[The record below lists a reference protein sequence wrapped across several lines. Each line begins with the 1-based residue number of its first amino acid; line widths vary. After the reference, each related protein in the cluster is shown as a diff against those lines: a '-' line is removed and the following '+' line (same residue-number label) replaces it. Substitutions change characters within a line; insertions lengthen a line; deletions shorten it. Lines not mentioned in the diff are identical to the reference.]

1 MFKNTKKRKA
11 AVLFL
16 GLAALMVPST
26 TLMAQYDGNGGLFG
40 KGAETEAGAS
50 NGIFMSATDASNGL
64 FMLLK
69 GGTGTGFNISV
80 EQFGGEN
87 GGGQGGFNI
96 GTEQFGDAPLGSGLF
111 IMAAAGAA
119 YAFSK
124 KRKKQE
130 NN

>member
-1 MFKNTKKRKA
+1 MKTTKSLKTVA
-11 AVLFL
+11 FAL
-16 GLAALMVPST
+16 GLAAMGLTAGNLS
-26 TLMAQYDGNGGLFG
+26 AQPGGGLFG
-40 KGAETEAGAS
+40 RGSE
-50 NGIFMSATDASNGL
+50 TDANASQGS
-64 FMLLK
+64 LLSTS
-69 GGTGTGFNISV
+69 GGFNISV

-87 GGGQGGFNI
+87 GGGEGGFNI
-96 GTEQFGDAPLGSGLF
+96 GTEQFGDDAPLGSGLF

>member
-1 MFKNTKKRKA
+1 MKTTRSLKTVAFA
-11 AVLFL
+11 L

-40 KGAETEAGAS
+40 LGNKAESGVQRD
-50 NGIFMSATDASNGL
+50 GGL
-64 FMLLK
+64 L
-69 GGTGTGFNISV
+69 GSSSGSSTS
-80 EQFGGEN
+80 
-87 GGGQGGFNI
+87 FNI
-96 GTEQFGDAPLGSGLF
+96 GTGQFGGDGGQTGGDYGIGIGVLGQDPPAPLGSGLF

-130 NN
+130 KN

>member
-1 MFKNTKKRKA
+1 MKTTKKLKTIT
-11 AVLFL
+11 LSL
-16 GLAALMVPST
+16 GLAALMFQAVTVDAQVINRGLLQNPYKEEGKQNGA
-26 TLMAQYDGNGGLFG
+26 LMRRG
-40 KGAETEAGAS
+40 S
-50 NGIFMSATDASNGL
+50 
-64 FMLLK
+64 
-69 GGTGTGFNISV
+69 GTGTGFKVST

-96 GTEQFGDAPLGSGLF
+96 GTEEFGAPLGSGLF

-124 KRKKQE
+124 KRKNQE

>member
-1 MFKNTKKRKA
+1 MKTTKKLKTIT
-11 AVLFL
+11 FSL
-16 GLAALMVPST
+16 GLAALMFQAVTVDAQVINRGLLQNPYKEQGKQNGA
-26 TLMAQYDGNGGLFG
+26 LMRGSG
-40 KGAETEAGAS
+40 T
-50 NGIFMSATDASNGL
+50 
-64 FMLLK
+64 
-69 GGTGTGFNISV
+69 GTGTGFKIST

-96 GTEQFGDAPLGSGLF
+96 GTEEFGAPLGSGLF

>member
-1 MFKNTKKRKA
+1 MKTTKSLKTVA
-11 AVLFL
+11 FAL
-16 GLAALMVPST
+16 GLAAMGLT
-26 TLMAQYDGNGGLFG
+26 AGNLNAQTGGGLLG

-50 NGIFMSATDASNGL
+50 NGSFMRTT
-64 FMLLK
+64 

-80 EQFGGEN
+80 EMFGGEN

-96 GTEQFGDAPLGSGLF
+96 GTEQFGAPLGSGLF

>member
-1 MFKNTKKRKA
+1 MKTTKKLKTIA
-11 AVLFL
+11 LSL
-16 GLAALMVPST
+16 GLAAAMLPVANVS
-26 TLMAQYDGNGGLFG
+26 AQGVFGDLLDNYYDEQDRGNGGSMLMRES
-40 KGAETEAGAS
+40 GA
-50 NGIFMSATDASNGL
+50 
-64 FMLLK
+64 
-69 GGTGTGFNISV
+69 GGSGTGFNIGV

-87 GGGQGGFNI
+87 GGGLGGFSI

>member
-1 MFKNTKKRKA
+1 MKTTKKLKTIT
-11 AVLFL
+11 LSL
-16 GLAALMVPST
+16 GLSALMFQAVTVDAQVINRGLLQNPYKEEGKQNGA
-26 TLMAQYDGNGGLFG
+26 LMRSG
-40 KGAETEAGAS
+40 S
-50 NGIFMSATDASNGL
+50 
-64 FMLLK
+64 
-69 GGTGTGFNISV
+69 GTGFKIST

-96 GTEQFGDAPLGSGLF
+96 GTEEFGAPLGSGLF

>member
-1 MFKNTKKRKA
+1 MKTTKKLKTIT
-11 AVLFL
+11 LSL
-16 GLAALMVPST
+16 GLSALMFQAVTVDAQVINRGLLQNPYKEEGKQNGA
-26 TLMAQYDGNGGLFG
+26 LMRSG
-40 KGAETEAGAS
+40 S
-50 NGIFMSATDASNGL
+50 
-64 FMLLK
+64 
-69 GGTGTGFNISV
+69 GTGFKIST

-87 GGGQGGFNI
+87 GGGQGGFYI
-96 GTEQFGDAPLGSGLF
+96 GTEEFGAPLGSGLF

>member
-1 MFKNTKKRKA
+1 MKTTKSLKTVA
-11 AVLFL
+11 FAL
-16 GLAALMVPST
+16 GLAAMGLT
-26 TLMAQYDGNGGLFG
+26 AGNLNAQTGGGVFG

-50 NGIFMSATDASNGL
+50 NGSFMRATGANSFDITTGL
-64 FMLLK
+64 F
-69 GGTGTGFNISV
+69 GG
-80 EQFGGEN
+80 N
-87 GGGQGGFNI
+87 GGQAGGDYGISI
-96 GTEQFGDAPLGSGLF
+96 GTFGQNPPEPSAPLGSGLF